1 MKPMFDRMRCYTTY
15 RIILLTAQDLR
26 QTRSLCAG
34 VCSLLW
40 LFSNIRR
47 LQCVAFTSIM
57 AVATIPRQFWDFLK
71 IVDGDVE
78 RSDVFLRTCAGAFLA
93 NSAADE
99 FDLIGFDVVDAKR
112 GGPICG

>member
-1 MKPMFDRMRCYTTY
+1 M
-15 RIILLTAQDLR
+15 
-26 QTRSLCAG
+26 S
-34 VCSLLW
+34 
-40 LFSNIRR
+40 
-47 LQCVAFTSIM
+47 
-57 AVATIPRQFWDFLK
+57 TIPRQFWDFLK

-112 GGPICG
+112 GGPICGRVSLVCRHFSCCQDQCLMQELQHLCVVLFQRRLTGL

>member
-1 MKPMFDRMRCYTTY
+1 MLDRTRCYTTCC
-15 RIILLTAQDLR
+15 IILLTAQDLR
-26 QTRSLCAG
+26 QRVLYGLESAACCG
-34 VCSLLW
+34 SSV
-40 LFSNIRR
+40 IYRR
-47 LQCVAFTSIM
+47 LQCVALFTSVM
-57 AVATIPRQFWDFLK
+57 ATIPRQFWDFLK